1 MASRFSVEGV
11 FSAVD
16 RFTGPI
22 RRMTDRVS
30 RFAGR
35 AERELGK
42 VTRVTDGIARG
53 VGRAGAA
60 AVAAGAV
67 VGAALA
73 DVIRTGASFEKTM
86 MSAVAK
92 FPGEIQRGTEAFEN
106 LRKAA
111 EEVGATT
118 EFDAQQAAGA
128 LDVYAAAGFSAEQ
141 AIASL
146 AGAGDLATVS
156 GLTLDAAAS
165 VAADSLSALGLS
177 SEDAATQA
185 ANLTRVNDVL
195 AKTSSMV
202 NTSVTDMADAIKAG
216 GNITVQSGQS
226 VETFGALVAGMAE
239 ANIKGAEAGTAI
251 RNVLLRLQAPAA
263 KGAKAMARLGVDIRD
278 GDGNMRDMVDVVGE
292 LSKAME
298 GMGTAAKTRALSEI
312 FGAETIGPALALL
325 QSGSEG
331 LAKFRDSLNGAG
343 GAAGQMAA
351 TMRDTTTGDID
362 GFTSAIDGVKTA
374 IFGVISGPFRE
385 LLAGLTEWTNKNR
398 DVITSGIK
406 EFLDWF
412 SGALPEI
419 VKWGRRIAVIA
430 GVFLSVAAAL
440 KVMTA
445 ATVAFNVVMGV
456 LKGAIAINPFFALVA
471 AIALLIAF
479 WPEISAFF
487 ASLWDDIKA
496 ITASVGEWF
505 SEAWQTVSDVAISAF
520 ESIASF
526 FISIW
531 DTVKSALVAAFEFI
545 VGVLTIVYGPIF
557 EELQPVFDW
566 LVEIGTMLMEKW
578 GIVRDFLAGIW
589 QAVSGKASE
598 AWGGIK
604 ETAVGVA
611 DAIVGSF
618 SAAWDAVSA
627 KAEEVFAM
635 VKEVW
640 APISDFF
647 SGLWDGIVSVFTEKF
662 GAIADAVGSVVGAI
676 RSVGRDTLG
685 TNDEGDGPSRTRAPN
700 VVSPQ
705 ERTARTISET
715 TNTTRG
721 EVTIRDESG
730 RAEVTRQPR
739 GPVAVR
745 VQATGAY

>member
-73 DVIRTGASFEKTM
+73 DIIRTGASFEKTM

-202 NTSVTDMADAIKAG
+202 NTSVTDMAEAIKAG

-263 KGAKAMARLGVDIRD
+263 KGAKAMARLGIDIRD
-278 GDGNMRDMVDVVGE
+278 GDGNMRDMVDVIGE
-292 LSKAME
+292 LSKSME
-298 GMGTAAKTRALSEI
+298 GMGTAEKTRALSEI

-419 VKWGRRIAVIA
+419 VKWGRRIAVVV

-440 KVMTA
+440 KIASTA
-445 ATVAFNVVMGV
+445 AAIFNAVMALNPMVA
-456 LKGAIAINPFFALVA
+456 LAIAIVA
-471 AIALLIAF
+471 AVALIIAF

-557 EELQPVFDW
+557 EQLQPVFDW

-611 DAIVGSF
+611 DTIVGSF

-647 SGLWDGIVSVFTEKF
+647 SGLWDGIVAVFTEKF

-685 TNDEGDGPSRTRAPN
+685 TNDEGDGTSGMRAPN